1 MRLEEVC
8 VTIPDVVVAEDVDT
22 ALDVTGADDVLLRDV
37 LVTLDVLLDDP
48 LLELEEVALEFTVL
62 VTVVLCDLVVL
73 ELVIMES
80 SEVRSPLEVRREE
93 VVCNGAELWLD
104 DERREL
110 IAVWLDVEE
119 VLKPDVVG
127 STLTDSTKDGVK
139 EEVTEV
145 AELWVLELRVA
156 ALLEYLDDDIG
167 NTLLDCVATRLEEV
181 KVARGLG
188 DDSPV
193 ADVVVGTGLADAEV
207 KIERLTDAGIEI
219 ERLVEKV
226 EADCVVQ
233 VAPSPGG

>member
-1 MRLEEVC
+1 MGR
-8 VTIPDVVVAEDVDT
+8 AEDVDT

-145 AELWVLELRVA
+145 AELWV
-156 ALLEYLDDDIG
+156 I
-167 NTLLDCVATRLEEV
+167 CVRW
-181 KVARGLG
+181 
-188 DDSPV
+188 
-193 ADVVVGTGLADAEV
+193 VVFA
-207 KIERLTDAGIEI
+207 
-219 ERLVEKV
+219 
-226 EADCVVQ
+226 
-233 VAPSPGG
+233 SPGGGLALQRSAALEGHAVVYLQRGRGRW